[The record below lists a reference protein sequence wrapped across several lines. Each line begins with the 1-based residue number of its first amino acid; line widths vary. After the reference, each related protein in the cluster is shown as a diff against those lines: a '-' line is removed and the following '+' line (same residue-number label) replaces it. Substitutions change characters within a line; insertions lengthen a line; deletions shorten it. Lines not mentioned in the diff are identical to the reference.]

1 MVFLLKPS
9 FLNILNV
16 SPSDGEG
23 CHVSFL
29 TSTHSHEYFPEMT
42 VTVIDS
48 SKATSGPVAVA
59 PSRMEEDV
67 HILVLVPF
75 RDIVEKANLAIQNAD
90 DADPPHAEMRKA
102 AQTLVK
108 EGERALKKIQPICKK
123 HLDEYGQNFV
133 NALKEN
139 GMTETLCVVEF
150 GR

>member
-1 MVFLLKPS
+1 
-9 FLNILNV
+9 
-16 SPSDGEG
+16 
-23 CHVSFL
+23 
-29 TSTHSHEYFPEMT
+29 MT

-90 DADPPHAEMRKA
+90 DADLPHAEMRKA